1 MTMEFF
7 VALKWSTLRVE
18 TDPLTGAARVLPGR
32 YGPDPAS
39 LAALEWARQLA
50 APVGARITVGT
61 VGPAEAEAGLRHAL
75 GLGASRAIRLHAA
88 DGATPMAVAAALA
101 GPAAAADLVLTGAW
115 SIDGG
120 SAAVAPTLAALLGR
134 SQACG
139 LLALAWDG
147 DALVGERRLPAGRR
161 ERLRLR
167 LPAVVSLEAGTIAL
181 RREPLPALLVAQESE
196 LEVIHPAVPPAG
208 AREGVEQPYRPRPR
222 TIPARPDG
230 DDPRERIAAL
240 TGALEA
246 APAAQQLYLEPP
258 AAAAAI
264 VEALR
269 RWGYLG

>member
-7 VALKWSTLRVE
+7 VALKWSALRVE
-18 TDPLTGAARVLPGR
+18 TDSLTGTARVLPGR
-32 YGPDPAS
+32 YGPDPAG
-39 LAALEWARQLA
+39 LAALEWARRLA
-50 APVGARITVGT
+50 APVGARVTVGT
-61 VGPAEAEAGLRHAL
+61 VGPEAAEAVLRHAL
-75 GLGASRAIRLHAA
+75 GLGASRAVRVHAA
-88 DGATPMAVAAALA
+88 DGADPTAVAAALA

-120 SAAVAPTLAALLGR
+120 TAAVAPSLAALLGR

-139 LLALAWDG
+139 LLTVAWEG
-147 DALVGERRLPAGRR
+147 EALVGERRLPAGRR

-181 RREPLPALLVAQESE
+181 RREPLPALLAAQEAG
-196 LEVIHPAVPPAG
+196 LEVLHPAVPPAG

-222 TIPARPDG
+222 TVPARPDA
-230 DDPRERIAAL
+230 DDPRERIAVL

-246 APAAQQLYLEPP
+246 APAAQQLHLDPP
-258 AAAAAI
+258 QAAAAI
-264 VEALR
+264 VETLR